1 MRVTSRLDSS
11 SWLEWMNRHID
22 SLIDL
27 PASICVAARAAA
39 EDADADC
46 DFGVSPKYHVEVV
59 SFIANDLEW
68 QFRYAAFNTF
78 VVYVDGNNFFGIM
91 RVCTEGEVC
100 GK

>member
-27 PASICVAARAAA
+27 PASICVAAQAAA
-39 EDADADC
+39 EDAEY
-46 DFGVSPKYHVEVV
+46 PQYHIEVV

-78 VVYVDGNNFFGIM
+78 VVYVDGNIFFGIM
-91 RVCTEGEVC
+91 RASTEGEVFE
-100 GK
+100 K